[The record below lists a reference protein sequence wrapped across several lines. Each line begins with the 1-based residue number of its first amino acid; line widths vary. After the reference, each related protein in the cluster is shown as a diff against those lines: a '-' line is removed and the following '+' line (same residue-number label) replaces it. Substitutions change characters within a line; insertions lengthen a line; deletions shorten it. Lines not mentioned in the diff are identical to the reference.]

1 MTNTAGW
8 GSIVDE
14 DNAAAG
20 FLFGRFLG
28 DVYMNRRDMGE
39 FGEQKAAEMLLR
51 SGYRIIERNY
61 SCRSGEIDIIAM
73 TGMTLVFV
81 EVKSRSGDLYGS
93 PGQSVTKKKQDKIRR
108 TAMYYIKTHDVRF
121 TDIRFDVVEV
131 MFDHIC
137 DAF

>member
-1 MTNTAGW
+1 
-8 GSIVDE
+8 
-14 DNAAAG
+14 
-20 FLFGRFLG
+20 
-28 DVYMNRRDMGE
+28 MNRRDMGE

>member
-1 MTNTAGW
+1 
-8 GSIVDE
+8 
-14 DNAAAG
+14 
-20 FLFGRFLG
+20 
-28 DVYMNRRDMGE
+28 
-39 FGEQKAAEMLLR
+39 
-51 SGYRIIERNY
+51 
-61 SCRSGEIDIIAM
+61 M

-137 DAF
+137 EAF